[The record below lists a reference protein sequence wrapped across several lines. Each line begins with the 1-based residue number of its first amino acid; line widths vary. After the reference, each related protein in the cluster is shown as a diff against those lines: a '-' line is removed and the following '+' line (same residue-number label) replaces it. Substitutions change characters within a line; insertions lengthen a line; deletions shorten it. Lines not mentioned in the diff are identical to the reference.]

1 VTATLRVGEV
11 AAAAG
16 VNIETLRYYER
27 RGLLV
32 RPDRSLGGHRLYPVE
47 TVARLRVIKVAQH
60 LGFTLGEVSELL
72 EAGRHHHG
80 AARSGGLH
88 DRASGKLVEV
98 EQKITDLIVIRD
110 TLRAAVAA
118 GCDDLATCAAN
129 EACPLPFADLAAR
142 G

>member
-27 RGLLV
+27 RGLLA

-47 TVARLRVIKVAQH
+47 TVGRLRVIKVAQH
-60 LGFTLGEVSELL
+60 LGFTLAEVSELL

-80 AARSGGLH
+80 AARPGGLH
-88 DRASGKLVEV
+88 DRASGKLAEV

-118 GCDDLATCAAN
+118 GCDDLAACAAN

>member
-1 VTATLRVGEV
+1 VTAALRVGDV

-27 RGLLV
+27 RGLLA

-47 TVARLRVIKVAQH
+47 TIGRLRVIKGAQH
-60 LGFTLGEVSELL
+60 LGFTLAEVSELL
-72 EAGRHHHG
+72 EAGHHHHG
-80 AARSGGLH
+80 AAQSGGLH
-88 DRASGKLVEV
+88 DRAKGKLAEI

-118 GCDDLATCAAN
+118 GCDDLATCATN